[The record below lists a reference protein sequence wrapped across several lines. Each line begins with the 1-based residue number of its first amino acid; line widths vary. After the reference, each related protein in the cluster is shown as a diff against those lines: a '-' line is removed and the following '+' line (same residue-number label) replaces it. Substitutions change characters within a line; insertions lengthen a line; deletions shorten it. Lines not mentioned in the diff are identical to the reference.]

1 MRTAIL
7 TDIHGNLNAL
17 ERVLERCRELGV
29 ERYTCLGD
37 TVGYGAEPNECCDI
51 VRETVS
57 FSLLGNHD
65 AAVAGRM
72 DYDYYYQAARD
83 ALDWT
88 RKCIDE
94 PNLAWLR
101 SLPYT
106 VREGWVE
113 YCHGSPLEPEQYEY
127 IFLLEQAQ
135 ELVQVM
141 NDLAEVTF
149 IGHSHLSR
157 AYALTK
163 ESGARSVLAD
173 VVRLEPGA
181 KYIVSVGS
189 VGQPR
194 DGDPRS
200 CFGVLDDEERTLTY
214 HRVEYDI
221 DRSASLILDAG
232 LSPHFARRLF
242 AGV

>member
-17 ERVLERCRELGV
+17 QRVFERCELLGV
-29 ERYTCLGD
+29 DRYVCLGD
-37 TVGYGAEPNECCDI
+37 TVGYGAEPNECCDL
-51 VRETVS
+51 VRERAS

-72 DYDYYYQAARD
+72 GYDYYYAAARE

-88 RKCIDE
+88 RQGISAA
-94 PNLAWLR
+94 NLAWLR
-101 SLPYT
+101 SLPYN
-106 VREGWVE
+106 VREDWVE
-113 YCHGSPLEPEQYEY
+113 YCHGSPLLPEDYEY
-127 IFLLEQAQ
+127 IFLVEQAQ
-135 ELVQVM
+135 ELVRIFD
-141 NDLAEVTF
+141 DLADVTF
-149 IGHSHLSR
+149 IGHSHLLR
-157 AYALTK
+157 AYRLTK
-163 ESGARSVLAD
+163 EDGAESIMND
-173 VVRLEPGA
+173 VVHVAPGA
-181 KYIVSVGS
+181 KYIISIGS

-194 DGDPRS
+194 DGDSRA
-200 CFGVLDDEERTLTY
+200 CFGVFDDESRTLEF

-221 DRSASLILDAG
+221 ERSASLILQAG